1 MTLFQFYQVE
11 VRKGTSDWLSV
22 VREQGAHE
30 QGELLATYSH
40 PLHYVKIGNFSLC
53 IYSNPI

>member
-1 MTLFQFYQVE
+1 MQIVTLFQFYQVE

-30 QGELLATYSH
+30 QGELLATYFH
-40 PLHYVKIGNFSLC
+40 ALHYVKIGNFSLC
-53 IYSNPI
+53 I